1 MNDFKA
7 EGTARATSGQDP
19 DRSRSRAR
27 LDLSGLHG
35 LISAVIRSGITEEGV
50 PYLRTPG
57 GILWSGLGN
66 LDDERL
72 HRVVSGNAACA
83 VA

>member
-35 LISAVIRSGITEEGV
+35 LVIRSGITEEGV

>member
-35 LISAVIRSGITEEGV
+35 LVIRSGITEEGV

-72 HRVVSGNAACA
+72 HRGVSGNAACA

>member
-19 DRSRSRAR
+19 DRSRSRAW

-35 LISAVIRSGITEEGV
+35 LVIRSGITEEGV

-57 GILWSGLGN
+57 SILWSGLGN